1 MSHVAERRAKEA
13 EMAAR
18 WADIGPRIVATLRA
32 EGWTLA
38 PLPEG
43 WTVERHGYHLS
54 LADGTAPG
62 VEMMVKPPEA
72 HGYGAAGRAGVVSA
86 TIWTGPGPAVRE
98 LTRERPDRVTVCA
111 AASRDPSTIA
121 REFSRKL
128 HLPARQLA
136 AWVAEQRQAGDDR
149 SGEACAA
156 LAALRETV
164 PEGTRSGQDDPKG
177 ASLNFHVPMPQNMRD
192 GYVREC
198 RVEGL
203 GAGREH
209 WSVTLDLRSV
219 PFDRAREI
227 LAIMVRP

>member
-1 MSHVAERRAKEA
+1 MSYVAERQAKEA

-43 WTVERHGYHLS
+43 WTTERNGYHLS
-54 LADGTAPG
+54 LADGSAPG
-62 VEMMVKPPEA
+62 VEMMVRPPEA
-72 HGYGAAGRAGVVSA
+72 HNYGAAGRAGVVSA
-86 TIWTGPGPAVRE
+86 TIWTGPGAADRE
-98 LTRERPDRVTVCA
+98 LTRARPDRVTVRA
-111 AASRDPSTIA
+111 AASRDPATMA

-136 AWVAEQRQAGDDR
+136 AWAVEQRQAGGDR
-149 SGEACAA
+149 LAEAAGA
-156 LAALRETV
+156 LAALREIV
-164 PEGTRSGQDDPKG
+164 PRGTRSGQDDPNEP
-177 ASLNFHVPMPQNMRD
+177 SLNFHVPMPTNMRD

-198 RVEGL
+198 RVDGL

-219 PFDRAREI
+219 PLDRAREI